1 MGGSREEEGW
11 SSKLGFGK
19 GYGFEEMDMCFGEW
33 VWVKFTIWCHMAL
46 RVIFLNN

>member
-19 GYGFEEMDMCFGEW
+19 GYGFEEMDVFGG
-33 VWVKFTIWCHMAL
+33 VGMDQVCYLVPHGVTCH
-46 RVIFLNN
+46 VP